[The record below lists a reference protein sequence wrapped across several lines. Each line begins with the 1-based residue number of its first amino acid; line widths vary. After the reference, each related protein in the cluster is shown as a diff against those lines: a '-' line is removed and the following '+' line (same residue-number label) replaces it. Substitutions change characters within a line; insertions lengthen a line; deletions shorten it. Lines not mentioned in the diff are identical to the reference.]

1 MLAMPLR
8 PGAVPLPAPV
18 HLYALVLRT
27 LWEGSDIRLGSTDM
41 GMTRAWGG
49 VRLLQWCDV
58 PSPAPIR
65 PPLRE
70 PGAARDPH
78 PDLARVRPPQPGA
91 RRLGAA
97 GHQRHARLAP
107 APRPRVPGLRGH
119 AVDAAGERTAAGSGM
134 LADEVATLC
143 TVFEHVGVIAE
154 PAHLSGKRRG
164 NCVLLASAHPLP
176 EGVDRVLRSDP
187 VSVRLARSAQ
197 VQALRRAGRV
207 LV

>member
-1 MLAMPLR
+1 ILSRLLCSSPMPSHRRPSRVALLHLPRSPRPPPSFPTRRSSDLVMVAMPLL

-27 LWEGSDIRLGSTDM
+27 LWEGSDIRPGSPDT

-78 PDLARVRPPQPGA
+78 PDLDRVRPPQPGE

-97 GHQRHARLAP
+97 GHQ
-107 APRPRVPGLRGH
+107 
-119 AVDAAGERTAAGSGM
+119 
-134 LADEVATLC
+134 
-143 TVFEHVGVIAE
+143 
-154 PAHLSGKRRG
+154 
-164 NCVLLASAHPLP
+164 
-176 EGVDRVLRSDP
+176 
-187 VSVRLARSAQ
+187 
-197 VQALRRAGRV
+197 
-207 LV
+207 